1 MLRRLGQRAARGIP
15 VGEECTRHCQA
26 LRRGRLPLTLALVAL
41 LGLVLTV
48 AVVAGGDL
56 RALDLRVA
64 RGLGR
69 VDRPALEWLLGA
81 VTWLG
86 WQPQATLLGVG
97 VVIGLFRCGLTL
109 ESGFA
114 GLALV
119 TGTPIYLLLSLFSRR
134 PRPAATLDV
143 FADRHALVGASFPSG
158 HVINYVLFCGFLAYL
173 SYTLMRSAVVRWPLL
188 AFLLGLVALIGPS
201 RLLLGQHWFS
211 GVLVSYL
218 LGDALLLAL
227 LAAYRAAKRLQL
239 ARAGVLEARPAAPQ
253 PGSNGRSPS
262 QPGS

>member
-15 VGEECTRHCQA
+15 IGEEHGRHCHA
-26 LRRGRLPLTLALVAL
+26 LRRGRLPLTLALVTL
-41 LGLVLTV
+41 LGLTLGMA
-48 AVVAGGDL
+48 AVTGGDL

-64 RGLGR
+64 HALGR

-81 VTWLG
+81 VSWLG

-119 TGTPIYLLLSLFSRR
+119 TGTPVYLLLSLLGQR
-134 PRPAATLDV
+134 PRPAVVLDV

-173 SYTLMRSAVVRWPLL
+173 THTLMRPAVARWLLL

-201 RLLLGQHWFS
+201 RLLLGQHWLS
-211 GVLVSYL
+211 AVLVSYL

-227 LAAYRAAKRLQL
+227 LATYRAAKRLQL
-239 ARAGVLEARPAAPQ
+239 ARVGALGARTGAPQ
-253 PGSNGRSPS
+253 RASNGRSPS
-262 QPGS
+262 QPGD